1 MNPSSGMEL
10 LKDIDVKS
18 WAICFSALMKK
29 SSELTQKLSERVENP
44 VFKVILRVV
53 SLEHSRIAELIKLIF
68 EVEDV
73 SEDAY
78 YSSRCKKLLGEAIID
93 RIKQACAAAAS
104 IMASARSREDVDRLI
119 AVLKEAHDL
128 TKGMVLTLS
137 KVADW
142 PLSRLLT
149 YVASILEQNALLV
162 RDLLEKAF
170 EVV

>member
-73 SEDAY
+73 SEDA